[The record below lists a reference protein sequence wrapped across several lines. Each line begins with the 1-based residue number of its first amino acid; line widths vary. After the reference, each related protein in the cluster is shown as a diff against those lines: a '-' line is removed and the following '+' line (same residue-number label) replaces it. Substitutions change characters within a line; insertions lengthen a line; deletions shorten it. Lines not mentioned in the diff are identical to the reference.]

1 MPNKVI
7 MLSCSF
13 LVNVYEPASGGQGKR
28 DKDLIQ
34 FHNFALS
41 LVLMDTFVHKL
52 CTAGYTGKAVQGGGA
67 DISSLL
73 FFNNSV
79 VSLGG

>member
-1 MPNKVI
+1 MPNKLM
-7 MLSCSF
+7 MLSQSY
-13 LVNVYEPASGGQGKR
+13 LLNVYESASGGQGKR

-73 FFNNSV
+73 FFNDSV